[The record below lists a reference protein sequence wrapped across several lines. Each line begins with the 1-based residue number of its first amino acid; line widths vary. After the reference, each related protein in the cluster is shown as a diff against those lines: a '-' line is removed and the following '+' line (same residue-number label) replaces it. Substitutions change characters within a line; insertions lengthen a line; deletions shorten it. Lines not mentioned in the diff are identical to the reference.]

1 MGKKKLYILS
11 FLLFWSVAIIAQN
24 DYSVGQFYDQSLT
37 KERKV
42 LSREPVRGDDVI
54 WEAKIWRM
62 IDFRERF
69 NQFFYYPYEKE
80 GIENRKNLVYTVW
93 DAILNNEITVFED
106 DEFKIPID
114 NELIKKRYTKIDT
127 LWLEIEDDEGTVD
140 YQAVIVPKEFS
151 SENIYQL
158 VLKEVWYLDKEISAV
173 SVQILGIAFVMQ
185 DLRADEDGEMELRGS
200 VTLFWVPLM
209 SENVKKLLANSFVYR
224 DYNLANMPSWEEI
237 FYTRY
242 FNSFIIREDNI
253 YNRYIKDY
261 YEGADALKEA
271 ERIES
276 ALFHFEID
284 LWEY

>member
-261 YEGADALKEA
+261 YEGAEALKEA

>member
-11 FLLFWSVAIIAQN
+11 FLLFWSVTIIAQN

-80 GIENRKNLVYTVW
+80 GIEDRKNLVYTVW

-158 VLKEVWYLDKEISAV
+158 VLKEVWYLDKEISSV

-185 DLRADEDGEMELRGS
+185 DLRADEEGEMELRGS

-209 SENVKKLLANSFVYR
+209 SDNVKNLLANSYVYR

-261 YEGADALKEA
+261 YEGTDALKES

-276 ALFHFEID
+276 ALFNFEID

>member
-80 GIENRKNLVYTVW
+80 GIEDRKNLVYTVW

-261 YEGADALKEA
+261 YEGTDALKEA

>member
-11 FLLFWSVAIIAQN
+11 FLLFWSVTIIAQN

-62 IDFRERF
+62 IDFMERF

-80 GIENRKNLVYTVW
+80 GIEDRKNLVYTVW

-185 DLRADEDGEMELRGS
+185 DLRADEEGEMELRGS

-209 SENVKKLLANSFVYR
+209 SDNVKNLLANSYVYR

-261 YEGADALKEA
+261 YEGTDALKEA

-276 ALFHFEID
+276 ALFNFEID

>member
-11 FLLFWSVAIIAQN
+11 FLLFWSVTIIAQN

-80 GIENRKNLVYTVW
+80 GIEDRKNLVYTVW
-93 DAILNNEITVFED
+93 DAILNNEITVIED

-173 SVQILGIAFVMQ
+173 SVQILGVAFVMQ
-185 DLRADEDGEMELRGS
+185 DLRADEEGEMELRGS

-209 SENVKKLLANSFVYR
+209 SDNVKNLLANSYVYR

-261 YEGADALKEA
+261 YEGTDALKEA

-276 ALFHFEID
+276 ALFNFEID

>member
-11 FLLFWSVAIIAQN
+11 FLLFWSVTIIAQN

-80 GIENRKNLVYTVW
+80 GIEDRKNLVYTVW

-127 LWLEIEDDEGTVD
+127 LWLEIEDEEGITD
-140 YQAVIVPKEFS
+140 YQAVIVPKDFN
-151 SENIYQL
+151 SENIFQL
-158 VLKEVWYLDKEISAV
+158 KLKEIWYLDKEISTI
-173 SVQILGIAFVMQ
+173 SVQIIGMAFVMQ
-185 DLRADEDGEMELRGS
+185 DIRVDDEGDYELRGN
-200 VTLFWVPLM
+200 VTLFWVPFM
-209 SENVKKLLANSFVYR
+209 SDNVKALLANNYVYR
-224 DYNLANMPSWEEI
+224 DYNLAVLPSWEEI

-253 YNRYIKDY
+253 HNRYITDY
-261 YEGADALKEA
+261 LVGTDALKEA
-271 ERIES
+271 ERIENTI
-276 ALFHFEID
+276 FEMEID
-284 LWEY
+284 MWDY

>member
-11 FLLFWSVAIIAQN
+11 FLLFWSVTIIAQN

-80 GIENRKNLVYTVW
+80 GIEDRKNLVYTVW

-127 LWLEIEDDEGTVD
+127 LWLEVEDDEGTVD

-173 SVQILGIAFVMQ
+173 SVQILGVAFVMQ
-185 DLRADEDGEMELRGS
+185 DLRADEEGEMELRGS

-209 SENVKKLLANSFVYR
+209 SDNVKNLLANSYVYR

-253 YNRYIKDY
+253 YNRYI
-261 YEGADALKEA
+261 
-271 ERIES
+271 
-276 ALFHFEID
+276 
-284 LWEY
+284 

>member
-11 FLLFWSVAIIAQN
+11 FLLFWSVTIIAQN

-80 GIENRKNLVYTVW
+80 GIEDRKNLVYTVW

-127 LWLEIEDDEGTVD
+127 LWLEVEDDEGTVD

-173 SVQILGIAFVMQ
+173 SVQILGVAFVMQ
-185 DLRADEDGEMELRGS
+185 DLRADEEGEMELRGS

-209 SENVKKLLANSFVYR
+209 SDNVKNLLANSYVYR

-261 YEGADALKEA
+261 YEGTDALKEA

-276 ALFHFEID
+276 ALFNFEID

>member
-11 FLLFWSVAIIAQN
+11 FLLFWSVTIIAQN

-80 GIENRKNLVYTVW
+80 GIEDRKNLVYTVW

-127 LWLEIEDDEGTVD
+127 LWLEVEDDEGTVD

-185 DLRADEDGEMELRGS
+185 DLRADEEGEMELRGS

-209 SENVKKLLANSFVYR
+209 SDNVKNLLANSYVYR

-261 YEGADALKEA
+261 YEGTDALKEA

-276 ALFHFEID
+276 ALFNFEID

>member
-11 FLLFWSVAIIAQN
+11 FLLFWSVTIIAQN

-80 GIENRKNLVYTVW
+80 GIEDRKNLVYTVW

-173 SVQILGIAFVMQ
+173 SVQILGVAFVMQ
-185 DLRADEDGEMELRGS
+185 DLRADEEGEMELRGS

-209 SENVKKLLANSFVYR
+209 SDNVKNLLANSYVYR

-261 YEGADALKEA
+261 YEGTDALKEA

-276 ALFHFEID
+276 ALFNFEID

>member
-11 FLLFWSVAIIAQN
+11 FLLFGSVTIIAQN

-80 GIENRKNLVYTVW
+80 GIEDRKNLVYTVW

-185 DLRADEDGEMELRGS
+185 DLRADEEGEMELRGS

-209 SENVKKLLANSFVYR
+209 SDNVKNLLANSFVYR

>member
-11 FLLFWSVAIIAQN
+11 FLLFWSVTIIAQN

-80 GIENRKNLVYTVW
+80 GIEDRKNLVYTVW

-185 DLRADEDGEMELRGS
+185 DLRADEEGEMELRGS

-209 SENVKKLLANSFVYR
+209 SDNVKNLLANSYVYR

-261 YEGADALKEA
+261 YEGTDALKEA

-276 ALFHFEID
+276 ALFNFEID

>member
-11 FLLFWSVAIIAQN
+11 FLLFWSVTIIAQN

-80 GIENRKNLVYTVW
+80 GIEDRKNLVYTVW

-185 DLRADEDGEMELRGS
+185 DLRADEEGEMELRGS

-209 SENVKKLLANSFVYR
+209 SDNVKNLLANSFVYR